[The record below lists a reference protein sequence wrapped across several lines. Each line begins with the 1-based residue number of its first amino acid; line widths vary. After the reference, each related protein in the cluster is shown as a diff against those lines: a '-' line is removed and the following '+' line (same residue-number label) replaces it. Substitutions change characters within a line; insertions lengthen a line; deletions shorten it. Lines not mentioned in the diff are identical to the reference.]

1 MPTSIPELITSAS
14 LERVVLNSIALEA
27 LRFDGSETTASI
39 TTRFEVG
46 VKSPDPDAFFVSV
59 SVEITGVEPK
69 SAQTQYTAN
78 AKMTGFYQ
86 IGKRLEQNEIQEITT
101 HAIERARLQV
111 YPLVREILS
120 NVLTKAGVNLS
131 NFPLEV
137 ANPNKRAVAEVTP
150 TAKPAAPAKTS
161 GKRSASSKN

>member
-1 MPTSIPELITSAS
+1 MPTSIPELIASAS
-14 LERVVLNSIALEA
+14 LERVLLNSIAFEA
-27 LRFDGSETTASI
+27 LVSGGPETSASI

-46 VKSPDPDAFFVSV
+46 VKSPDPDAFFASV

-69 SAQTQYTAN
+69 SAQTLYTAK

-86 IGKRLEQNEIQEITT
+86 IGKRLEQNEIQEVSA

-120 NVLTKAGVNLS
+120 DVLTKAGVNLR

-137 ANPNKRAVAEVTP
+137 HKRAVAEVAP
-150 TAKPAAPAKTS
+150 TAKPAVPAKAS
-161 GKRSASSKN
+161 GKRSARSKN